1 MKTSDV
7 KIWRALD
14 ANFNRVKEGLRVCE
28 DVCRFV
34 YDDRSKAKAFK
45 DMRHEISQLI
55 GPVERGAAVAARDIE
70 GDVGKASIGPE
81 MNRKTVEDILFANL
95 QRVKE
100 SIRVLEEFS
109 KLASRKNAQEFKIL
123 RYRLYDVERALA
135 RKR

>member
-1 MKTSDV
+1 MKTGDV

-34 YDDRSKAKAFK
+34 YDDRRNAKVLK
-45 DMRHEISQLI
+45 DMRHKISQLI
-55 GPVERGAAVAARDIE
+55 GSVDRGVAVAARDIE

-109 KLASRKNAQEFKIL
+109 KLSSIKNAQAFKIL
-123 RYRLYDVERALA
+123 RYKLYDLERSLA

>member
-1 MKTSDV
+1 MKTGDV

-34 YDDRSKAKAFK
+34 YDDRRKAKVLK
-45 DMRHEISQLI
+45 DMRHKISQLI

-109 KLASRKNAQEFKIL
+109 KLSSRKNAQEFKIL